1 MTTGTVQKQYTS
13 GPLQIIHWAQI
24 VNCHVF
30 PGPDIIM
37 ALESA
42 AQTYQKN
49 ASTSTTSTSTS
60 TSDSDSTITSARG
73 LLLLAEMSSK
83 GHLMTPAYTTTCLE
97 LARKHSGFVLGFIAQ
112 SNMNRGEGDNFLI
125 MTPGVQLPP
134 DEASGASGASKAGEA
149 SKAEQSGERRK
160 GDALGQQYRTPRK
173 VILEEGSD
181 IVIVGRG
188 ILGAKDRR
196 AQAEKYRSLAWGA
209 YEERVG
215 LVL

>member
-1 MTTGTVQKQYTS
+1 MITGTVQKQYTS

-30 PGPDIIM
+30 PGPDIIT

-60 TSDSDSTITSARG
+60 TSDPDSTITSARG

-134 DEASGASGASKAGEA
+134 EEVSGAGEA

-173 VILEEGSD
+173 VVLEEGSD

-215 LVL
+215 LLV